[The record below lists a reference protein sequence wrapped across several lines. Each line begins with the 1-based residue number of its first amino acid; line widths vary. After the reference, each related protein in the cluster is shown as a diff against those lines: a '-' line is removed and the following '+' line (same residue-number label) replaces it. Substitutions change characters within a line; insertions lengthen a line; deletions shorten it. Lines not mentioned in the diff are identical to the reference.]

1 MEYFYEGFISIV
13 DKHAPF
19 QRLRVKGRD
28 NAWFTPELANLL
40 QQTNQA
46 WAKARQFGTD
56 LDRLSFRQLR
66 NRCTFL
72 IKKAKSDFYLAA
84 TTENLTIPGN
94 SGKP

>member
-46 WAKARQFGTD
+46 WAKARQSGTD